1 MDNRTKILDCT
12 LALFSERGYDAVGI
26 QEIVDTAGVTKPTLY
41 HYFSNKRGLL
51 DQLLERD
58 FSVFN
63 AKIREKADYR
73 GDLTLT
79 LENIVREFFQY
90 AKERPAV
97 LRLQLSLHF
106 APADS
111 ESNQAVRRFNQEQY
125 EIIEDLF
132 RLAVREHGNM
142 RGREQTYAATFI
154 GMIHTYVGL
163 YLNQYINLDEALV
176 FQSVHQFIHG
186 ILS

>member
-1 MDNRTKILDCT
+1 
-12 LALFSERGYDAVGI
+12 ALFSERGYDAVGI

-41 HYFSNKRGLL
+41 HYFTNKRGLL

-63 AKIREKADYR
+63 TRVREKAEYR

-132 RLAVREHGNM
+132 RFAVREHGNM
-142 RGREQTYAATFI
+142 RGREQAYAATFI